1 MVSNKVAL
9 GLTELN
15 IQETFYSTVKNS
27 LFLLMKI
34 SAGKQQFLSSKTD
47 EFQVMGLISRD

>member
-1 MVSNKVAL
+1 MSNKAAL